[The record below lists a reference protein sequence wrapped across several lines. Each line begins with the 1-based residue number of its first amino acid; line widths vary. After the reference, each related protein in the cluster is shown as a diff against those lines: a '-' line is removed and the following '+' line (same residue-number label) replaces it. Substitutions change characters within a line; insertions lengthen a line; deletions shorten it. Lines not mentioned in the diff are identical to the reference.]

1 MLSRSA
7 HLLLPRRIL
16 QAMVEHAQA
25 ELPNECCGLLAGEQD
40 GEVLRVEAWHA
51 LVNALASPTK
61 YLSDGANAFKLDAH
75 EDVDERLG
83 ETRYLSD
90 GPSMFKADRAMR
102 EAGHEILAVY
112 HSHPTSE
119 PIPSRTDL
127 DWEYFSDVIH
137 FIIGMSGPAPL
148 VRAWWLSKTAF
159 EEAKWEIVEVD
170 EPVPNREGEAPAEP
184 RIDGK
189 PKVPTARQEPR
200 PPDSAL

>member
-25 ELPNECCGLLAGEQD
+25 ELPNECCGVLAGKCD
-40 GEVLRVEAWHA
+40 GQLLRVEAWHA

-61 YLSDGANAFKLDAH
+61 YLSDG
-75 EDVDERLG
+75 
-83 ETRYLSD
+83 
-90 GPSMFKADRAMR
+90 PSMFKADRAMR
-102 EAGHEILAVY
+102 DAGHAILAVY

-137 FIIGMSGPAPL
+137 FIIGMSGPEPL
-148 VRAWWLSKTAF
+148 VRGWWLMKTTF
-159 EEAKWEIVEVD
+159 EEATWEIVEV
-170 EPVPNREGEAPAEP
+170 
-184 RIDGK
+184 
-189 PKVPTARQEPR
+189 
-200 PPDSAL
+200 